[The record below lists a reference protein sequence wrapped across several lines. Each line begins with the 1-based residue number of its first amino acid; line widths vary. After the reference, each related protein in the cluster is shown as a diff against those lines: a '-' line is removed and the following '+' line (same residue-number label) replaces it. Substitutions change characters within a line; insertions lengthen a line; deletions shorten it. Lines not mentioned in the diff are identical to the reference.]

1 MPKFIAFLRAI
12 NVGNHTVKMGHLKSL
27 FEELGFENVETFIA
41 SGNVIF
47 DARSSKTKT
56 LESKIEKHLEK
67 ALGYEVTT
75 FVRSTKELTTIA
87 DYEAFDD
94 KELTAEGNT
103 LFVAFLS
110 DWPTTEAT
118 KRILAQNSAID
129 GLHVNEREL
138 YWLYRRSNG
147 ESKLYG
153 PILEKSLGLR
163 ATVRN
168 INTIKRLAKKYK

>member
-1 MPKFIAFLRAI
+1 MPKYIAFLRAI
-12 NVGNHTVKMGHLKSL
+12 NVGSHLVKMDDLRRL
-27 FEELGFENVETFIA
+27 FEELGFLNVETFIA

-47 DARSSKTKT
+47 DAKSSKTQA
-56 LESKIEKHLEK
+56 LESKIEKHLGK

-75 FVRSTKELTTIA
+75 FVRSTKELATIA
-87 DYEAFDD
+87 EYQAFDKD
-94 KELTAEGNT
+94 ELTTEGNT

-110 DWPTTEAT
+110 DWPSKEASA
-118 KRILAQNSAID
+118 KILAQNSSID
-129 GLHVNEREL
+129 GLQINEREL
-138 YWLYRRSNG
+138 YWLYRRQHG

-168 INTIKRLAKKYK
+168 INTIKRLAKKYC